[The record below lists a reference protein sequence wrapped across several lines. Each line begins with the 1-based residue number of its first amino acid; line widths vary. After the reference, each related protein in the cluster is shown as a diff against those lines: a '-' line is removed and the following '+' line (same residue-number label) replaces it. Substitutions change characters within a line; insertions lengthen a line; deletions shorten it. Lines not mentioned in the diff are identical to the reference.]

1 MTKRVDRLSRAAA
14 ALMLILAVA
23 FTGGFSLGKVSR
35 AADDAGFPHVKHAK
49 LFPTC
54 GSCHAGIAT
63 GDSASM
69 FPPAPSCKECHNGDD
84 VKVVAWSAA
93 AVRPTNLRFDHARHS
108 RSTDSAGTSMDCAR
122 CHGDGPSVKNGMLV
136 ARPRPETCIGCH
148 AHEAPSHLAPT
159 SRCATCHVP
168 LARATTLSDSA
179 VGALPKPPSHA
190 EPNFIS
196 THGIA
201 VKTET
206 CATCH
211 ARESCARC
219 HLNAATLAPI
229 VALGSD
235 ARIARL
241 LKGRPATYVLPSS
254 HRRSDFPDAHG
265 ALAQMSVQTCATCH
279 AQPSCRACHTGL
291 LGARTINALP
301 RGEPGKPAGIQLLP
315 PPLSLVATTDPLG
328 GRVVRVHPANFT
340 LAHGP
345 VAATGRL
352 DCAGCHQQTFC
363 SSCHQGTGQRR
374 FHAFNFVSRHA
385 AESYAR
391 ETKCASC
398 HNTEVFCRSCHREVA
413 GIGAGSNRRAGT
425 AHAGQPLWLLQ
436 HGEAARRGMPGCASC
451 HQQTD
456 CMRCHSAF
464 GSRINP
470 HGPDFNAKAMQKRNP
485 TLCSY
490 CHLGPPR

>member
-54 GSCHAGIAT
+54 GSCHAGIST

-93 AVRPTNLRFDHARHS
+93 AVRPTNLRFDHARHT
-108 RSTDSAGTSMDCAR
+108 RSTDSAGTSVDCAR

-148 AHEAPSHLAPT
+148 AHEAPSHFAAT

-254 HRRSDFPDAHG
+254 HRRSDFPDTHG
-265 ALAQMSVQTCATCH
+265 ALAQLSVQTCATCH
-279 AQPSCRACHTGL
+279 AQPSCRACHTGM

-315 PPLSLVATTDPLG
+315 PPLSLAATTDP
-328 GRVVRVHPANFT
+328 AD
-340 LAHGP
+340 LAYQE
-345 VAATGRL
+345 AERL
-352 DCAGCHQQTFC
+352 TTVD
-363 SSCHQGTGQRR
+363 
-374 FHAFNFVSRHA
+374 
-385 AESYAR
+385 R
-391 ETKCASC
+391 EKS
-398 HNTEVFCRSCHREVA
+398 
-413 GIGAGSNRRAGT
+413 
-425 AHAGQPLWLLQ
+425 
-436 HGEAARRGMPGCASC
+436 
-451 HQQTD
+451 
-456 CMRCHSAF
+456 
-464 GSRINP
+464 
-470 HGPDFNAKAMQKRNP
+470 K
-485 TLCSY
+485 
-490 CHLGPPR
+490 